1 MVYVTGEDVANLT
14 KGDAS
19 EEHIDVIGSG
29 AAGPRPRGVRRL
41 VESWKQRAA
50 SLKVEL
56 HAIYLAYKHPG
67 VPWHARL
74 FAGVVI
80 AYALSPI
87 DLIPDPIPVL
97 GYLDDLVLIPLGLA
111 LAIKMIPKEVMA
123 ECRERAQEA
132 GAQWRPMSWTGA
144 VIVVALWI
152 LLAAAGVALIARWM
166 RH

>member
-1 MVYVTGEDVANLT
+1 LTGDDAANVT
-14 KGDAS
+14 KGDAR
-19 EEHIDVIGSG
+19 EGHTGGIGLG

-74 FAGVVI
+74 FAGLVI

-97 GYLDDLVLIPLGLA
+97 GYLDDLVLVPLGLA
-111 LAIKMIPKEVMA
+111 LALKMIPKEVMA
-123 ECRERAQEA
+123 ECRGKAQEA
-132 GAQWRPMSWTGA
+132 GGQWRPMSWGGA
-144 VIVVALWI
+144 AMVVALWV
-152 LLAAAGVALIARWM
+152 LLAAACVTLIARWM
-166 RH
+166 RK